1 MSMEWNSKTPS
12 MWDWDNLVML
22 NPKSVETQKKL
33 QPAEWGVDWDIGE
46 IDSRSLNPSG
56 GGGGCGGS
64 GSDLGHGSLSNH
76 SKSASFESSS
86 TVEMKKTTML
96 TFDHFE
102 DGLPIENGKTKE
114 MARASV
120 GSSELSI
127 GLKLGKR
134 TYFEDDSAGSYANT
148 TAKRTRSSS
157 ESSNVPCC
165 QVEGCNLDL
174 SSTKDYHRKHRV
186 CESHSKCPKVI
197 VGGLERRFCQQC
209 SRFHSLSEFDEKKR
223 SCRRRLSDHNARRRK
238 PLTEPIQYKTTRMSS
253 SFYLTDGR
261 QQMNFL
267 NGPPLANTRP
277 ASNLSWESTYS
288 SDLSQTKGFLLRP
301 HIEPQIAAD
310 SQDTRRLLQS
320 KGATTEVLNQDFEES
335 MIASKI
341 DTTQDL
347 RRALSLLSTN
357 TWRSYEPETIALNHP
372 TNPNHAE
379 PLGLPVSSS
388 SEYWRNEQPSSDSW
402 AHMLATNHSGGGHL
416 REF

>member
-209 SRFHSLSEFDEKKR
+209 SR
-223 SCRRRLSDHNARRRK
+223 
-238 PLTEPIQYKTTRMSS
+238 
-253 SFYLTDGR
+253 
-261 QQMNFL
+261 
-267 NGPPLANTRP
+267 
-277 ASNLSWESTYS
+277 YS
-288 SDLSQTKGFLLRP
+288 SYGIMDHMNGLNYGYDFYSAYWLISFLSAEISF
-301 HIEPQIAAD
+301 
-310 SQDTRRLLQS
+310 QS
-320 KGATTEVLNQDFEES
+320 
-335 MIASKI
+335 
-341 DTTQDL
+341 
-347 RRALSLLSTN
+347 
-357 TWRSYEPETIALNHP
+357 
-372 TNPNHAE
+372 
-379 PLGLPVSSS
+379 
-388 SEYWRNEQPSSDSW
+388 
-402 AHMLATNHSGGGHL
+402 
-416 REF
+416 